1 MNNISVSDIVKINNP
16 LMKTVYVE
24 VMEISRVLDS
34 FNQNSKNLIRYK
46 GEVLNGEHLA
56 CVDFIEEDIIE
67 IYNKE
72 NKNAK

>member
-1 MNNISVSDIVKINNP
+1 
-16 LMKTVYVE
+16 MKTVYVE

-34 FNQNSKNLIRYK
+34 FNQDSKNLIKYK
-46 GEVLNGEHLA
+46 GKVLNGEHLA